1 MAGFAGVMS
10 KAELP
15 VHAVRELFA
24 DVSAAGA
31 VHVKELTVADWQSFP
46 SWSKLRPLEARRLL
60 RAAAD

>member
-1 MAGFAGVMS
+1 MS

-46 SWSKLRPLEARRLL
+46 S
-60 RAAAD
+60 